1 MIPIRRFVP
10 VMLTLLLSGSVLAQQ
25 PVTLKDALVYAMRNS
40 EVIRQA
46 EQDVENVALKVTE
59 TRSAALPQVNVTSTL
74 NNNVLVQQFVLPA
87 EAFGGAPGEFMSIKA
102 GQEWTAM
109 TQVQLSQQ
117 LFNQQVFTGLRAA
130 KASVEFYELAR
141 QVSRENVLQQVAT
154 LYYQVVINQEKINVI
169 NANLEQ
175 VTKLEEM
182 VAVQYANGLA
192 KKIDLDRIKV
202 NKSNIETQQIQLEVG
217 IAQQENLLKYYM
229 GMPIEEKIVLV
240 TDDLFS
246 SIEIPNDVF
255 EQNDVMEVK
264 QLASYRLLSKQRE
277 LLDLQK
283 KATLSE
289 YYPTL
294 SLNANYTYNTQSNA
308 LNLYTSKALNYDMAA
323 IGLTLRMPIFD
334 GLNRRARYKQ
344 NTIQIQKVEE
354 DMKKTSN
361 SLNMAYENAKNKIK
375 NSLKTIESQEAN
387 KKLAEEVFASIRNNY
402 ENGLASLTDLLNAE
416 TDLVTAQNAYN
427 EALLNYKV
435 AEIELQKAKG
445 EIEKL
450 LE

>member
-130 KASVEFYELAR
+130 KSSIEFYELAR